1 MGVRARLCQPG
12 PGSRL
17 EVMRGLI
24 SDMRKKK
31 SDRGNVGG
39 LELKLELIFTYVT
52 QKPVLWVGVCARA

>member
-24 SDMRKKK
+24 SQIFKRF
-31 SDRGNVGG
+31 DRGHVGG
-39 LELKLELIFTYVT
+39 LELELEQILTHMT
-52 QKPVLWVGVCARA
+52 QKPMLRAGVCARA